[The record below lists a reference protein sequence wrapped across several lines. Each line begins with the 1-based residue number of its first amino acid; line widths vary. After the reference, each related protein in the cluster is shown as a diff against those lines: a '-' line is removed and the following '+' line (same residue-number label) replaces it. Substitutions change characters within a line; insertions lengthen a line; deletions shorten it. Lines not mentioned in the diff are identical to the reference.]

1 MPKSSPNGKKWTKEK
16 IKKLITEKS
25 NLLDIGCGRGT
36 YKDLFKD
43 VEVIA
48 NSNWVAVEV
57 WEPYISQFNLT
68 AKYNKILNEDARAL
82 DWKTLGNWD
91 LVFMGDVL
99 EHMTKEQAQELVDL
113 ALKHTKYILISIPI
127 VYMPQGADGGNEYE
141 IHVKPDWS
149 DKEVLES
156 FPNIVEHHKEGK
168 IGVYLLKGAL

>member
-16 IKKLITEKS
+16 IKNLIQHNS

-43 VEVIA
+43 IDVIA

-57 WEPYISQFNLT
+57 WKPYISQFNLE
-68 AKYNKILNEDARAL
+68 AKYNKIINEDARSL
-82 DWKTLGNWD
+82 NWD
-91 LVFMGDVL
+91 DLGQWDLIFMGDVL
-99 EHMTKEQAQELVDL
+99 EHMTKEQAQTLVDV
-113 ALKHTKYILISIPI
+113 ALKHTKHILISIPI

-141 IHVKPDWS
+141 IHVKPDWT

-168 IGVYLLKGAL
+168 IGVYLLKGSL